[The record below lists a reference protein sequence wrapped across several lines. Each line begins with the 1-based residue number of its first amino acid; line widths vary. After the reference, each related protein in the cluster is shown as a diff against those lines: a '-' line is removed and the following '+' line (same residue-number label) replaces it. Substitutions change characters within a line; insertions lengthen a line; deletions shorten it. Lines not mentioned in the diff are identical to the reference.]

1 MMGVFLTI
9 SWGMREIQM

>member
-1 MMGVFLTI
+1 MGVFLTI